1 MLLGLAVGET
11 LGAVG
16 GKLLAGGPLR
26 AGVSTQL
33 ACFTAEGAIRASVR
47 GKHKGI
53 CHPPSVVWHA
63 YCRWAALQGIEAER
77 MRRRWALTDRLP
89 PVPTWQPGL
98 CPAPRRPGP
107 AARFAEAPCCAAWGG
122 HGFRKTAMAVKAA
135 RAMPMAGTRLG

>member
-1 MLLGLAVGET
+1 MNRAESRVRGMLLGLAVGET

-16 GKLLAGGPLR
+16 GKLPAGGPLR
-26 AGVSTQL
+26 AGVSTRL
-33 ACFTAEGAIRASVR
+33 ACFTAEGTIRASVR

-89 PVPTWQPGL
+89 PARPGS
-98 CPAPRRPGP
+98 PASARPPGGRALRRGSLNRPAAPPWAVMASGRRPG
-107 AARFAEAPCCAAWGG
+107 
-122 HGFRKTAMAVKAA
+122 
-135 RAMPMAGTRLG
+135 L